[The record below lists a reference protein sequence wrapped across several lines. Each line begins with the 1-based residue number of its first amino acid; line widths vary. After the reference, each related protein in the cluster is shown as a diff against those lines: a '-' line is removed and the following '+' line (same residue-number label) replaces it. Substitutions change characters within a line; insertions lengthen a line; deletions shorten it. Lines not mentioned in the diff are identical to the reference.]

1 MELSI
6 LITMVVSL
14 VGCLAAALMLA
25 GLVTIILLLT
35 GRGVRRSV
43 NNGILLGFVPL
54 VTPAF
59 MMACNLGFFL
69 PTFEVI
75 REGLSTT
82 GTVVGYDESSD
93 DGGTTYSSIVEFTTG
108 AGQTVRFSDTAVS
121 SNPPRHSIGQQVGV
135 IYMEDQ
141 PERAVISDPFWWAIP
156 ALLFVVSLITLP
168 IGYFLAWRGF
178 RRGDVSI
185 LGALADTA

>member
-14 VGCLAAALMLA
+14 VGCLAVALIFA
-25 GLVTIILLLT
+25 GLVIIILLLT
-35 GRGVRRSV
+35 GRGLGKSVRGGLV
-43 NNGILLGFVPL
+43 LGFVPL
-54 VTPAF
+54 LTPAF

-75 REGLSTT
+75 REGVSTT
-82 GTVVGYDESSD
+82 GTVVDYDESSD
-93 DGGTTYSSIVEFTTG
+93 DGGTTYSSVVEFTTG
-108 AGQTVRFSDTAVS
+108 SGESVRFSDTAVS
-121 SNPPRHSIGQQVGV
+121 SNPPRHSIGQRVGV
-135 IYMEDQ
+135 IYMEEQ

-168 IGYFLAWRGF
+168 IGFFVAWRGF
-178 RRGDVSI
+178 RKGNGSA
-185 LGALADTA
+185 LGALADAA